1 MTMATTTIRLDLAT
15 LPEPFD
21 CSRPNVVAEVIGEAL
36 HQEGIRAVCSELFSH
51 LRIDLPTAHPT
62 PPDAGVRPSLHL
74 GRRPVNDRRA
84 AGRCRWTPCGTVRS
98 AIRTH

>member
-36 HQEGIRAVCSELFSH
+36 H
-51 LRIDLPTAHPT
+51 
-62 PPDAGVRPSLHL
+62 
-74 GRRPVNDRRA
+74 
-84 AGRCRWTPCGTVRS
+84 
-98 AIRTH
+98 